1 MYVSIAFTN
10 FVQNTVR
17 NIHQDIVNV
26 HSCSCHKPLILV
38 RFQ

>member
-10 FVQNTVR
+10 FVQNILR
-17 NIHQDIVNV
+17 NIQRDIVNV
-26 HSCSCHKPLILV
+26 HSCSCHIPVILV